1 MSTDFFE
8 ASEELPWSALNKMR
22 RRLAWLPL
30 ESRPIAN
37 IDTERSLGLVDGI
50 AEADELTLA
59 RMPSPHAPRLCCPL
73 RDRHDAHSDKN
84 QQRER
89 RV

>member
-8 ASEELPWSALNKMR
+8 ASEALPWSALNKMR

-37 IDTERSLGLVDGI
+37 IDTERSLGLVDGV
-50 AEADELTLA
+50 AEADVIPRPQALLPA
-59 RMPSPHAPRLCCPL
+59 AGSP
-73 RDRHDAHSDKN
+73 
-84 QQRER
+84 
-89 RV
+89 